1 MNRYFIQLLLIAII
15 AVSCGKL
22 DYETKEFYKQEV
34 YIINSESTSASERE
48 ISGIEAHTFID
59 TLKILNDSYDTDTLR
74 DYNTVTADI
83 VFKIGIGGSLPA
95 SEDIHVL
102 VDFDQSIIDDYNVLK
117 NKNTYIPDPTKYTT
131 NVPYNDAKKGFEV
144 IIPKGSSSTSLI
156 FNVIIN
162 RETMSIY
169 ADFAFPLKIK
179 DTGKAILSRLYSDF
193 MIAELL
199 VGTQNTVNWSGFPI
213 PEIPAGRYLSSM
225 LLGNAAENLAND
237 KRHRKYKF
245 ITPLGDTPELKGKYM
260 IWGTGAWSFE
270 VHGMHDAGWMFN
282 TLTLNDEIAG
292 TYTLDPIL
300 KGNTNFPSYT
310 FSHGTVQ
317 KSSETNKYD
326 PKTKTLTIY
335 YKNVIGNDYVDVL
348 TFDTEDLTL
357 DPLKNGGGLAP
368 AHFCPQSWAQVKAKG
383 YKYWLPEGL

>member
-225 LLGNAAENLAND
+225 LLGNGAENIPAD
-237 KRHRKYKF
+237 KRHRKYKY

-260 IWGTGAWSFE
+260 IWGTAAWSFE
-270 VHGMHDAGWMFN
+270 VFGFHSAGWMFN
-282 TLTLNDEIAG
+282 TLTLNDEVAG

-300 KGNTNFPSYT
+300 QGNSNFPSHT
-310 FSHGTVQ
+310 FSYGSVQ
-317 KSSETNKYD
+317 KSSDINKYD

-348 TFDTEDLTL
+348 TLDTEDLTL
-357 DPLKNGGGLAP
+357 DPVKTGGASE
-368 AHFCPQSWAQVKAKG
+368 PQSWAQVKAKG